1 MGYFPFFIELEGKR
15 GVIVGGGTV
24 AARKVEKL
32 LAFGPELT
40 VIAPDIEACVRTQ
53 GELLQKDAAGSLRF
67 EERIFQMADLNGADF
82 VIAATDDAALNGEV
96 ADYCKARRI
105 PVNVADDREKCTF
118 FFPALVKDGP
128 LTVGIST
135 DGKSPLAASWVRRE
149 IAEMLPESIG
159 KTIDL
164 LGQVRPVVLE
174 LEAEEK
180 DRKKLFERLFF
191 YCKECSEREKNVTA
205 EELTNLVKTGWKKY
219 LTQGTSEK

>member
-1 MGYFPFFIELEGKR
+1 MGYFPFFVELEGKR

-40 VIAPDIEACVRTQ
+40 VIAPDIEACVKAQ

-67 EERIFQMADLNGADF
+67 EERDFRMADLKGADF
-82 VIAATDDAALNGEV
+82 VIAATDDTVLNGEI
-96 ADYCKARRI
+96 AAHCRESRI

-118 FFPALVKDGP
+118 FFPALIKDGA

-135 DGKSPLAASWVRRE
+135 DGKSPFAASWVRRE
-149 IAEMLPESIG
+149 IAGMLPESIG

-164 LGQVRPVVLE
+164 LGQIRPAVMALE
-174 LEAEEK
+174 GEESA
-180 DRKKLFERLFF
+180 RKELFEKLFF
-191 YCKECSEREKNVTA
+191 YCMECSDRGYEITV
-205 EELTNLVKTGWKKY
+205 EELTELVNSGMEA
-219 LTQGTSEK
+219 EK